1 MERLPRIWI
10 AAVGLAVA
18 GAALTVNSW
27 TSRSRTSRANR
38 PVVSSSPRHPARDI
52 KVQRE
57 KMPVAAKSS
66 DASPRTLTH
75 EIVDG
80 AVPLVKPEVATI
92 LPGESSQG
100 STVAERSTHDFTD
113 DTLSEIAETEVDS
126 RPELAAARS
135 LRAPMPS
142 DNLQAPR
149 PGQTMTAPTSAAITN
164 PYVTNEAD
172 SIASEED
179 QPRRLK
185 PVLPDIAFSGP
196 KMISIEAE
204 AMEHI
209 RRGLKLGDRQAF
221 FAARTEFILAMRS
234 LTRAFDA
241 QAGLASNDEGAFGQS
256 LAAGLRAL
264 EEIDDLMPHN
274 GEVDADVDIAS
285 IVETH
290 RTPVLKGA
298 GNVNPI
304 NAVQRYLDYAVS
316 ELARSGGTSRV
327 ASHALYGFGRAHM
340 ALRNDPTPAAQLH
353 ASKAMACQQAALR
366 IAPDNY
372 LASNELGVL
381 YAEFRQYE
389 LAKGALLRSVSV
401 SSQPTAWQNLAAVHM
416 HLGEND
422 LAKLAMNERDLAR
435 EAQGV
440 KATSH
445 PLEDKL
451 IWVSPDKFSGA
462 ISRAPADGKA
472 SPATA
477 KQSQR
482 TQIRR

>member
-10 AAVGLAVA
+10 AAAGVA
-18 GAALTVNSW
+18 IAGTALTINSW
-27 TSRSRTSRANR
+27 TSRSRMSRAAR
-38 PVVSSSPRHPARDI
+38 PVVVQSTRHPAGAVDG
-52 KVQRE
+52 QRE
-57 KMPVAAKSS
+57 KIAVPQID
-66 DASPRTLTH
+66 DASPRVLANDL
-75 EIVDG
+75 VDE
-80 AVPLVKPEVATI
+80 AVPLERPTRPVI
-92 LPGESSQG
+92 LKGE
-100 STVAERSTHDFTD
+100 TETERKANALPSES
-113 DTLSEIAETEVDS
+113 LSEIAETQDDS
-126 RPELAAARS
+126 RPELAAARAA
-135 LRAPMPS
+135 RAPMPS
-142 DNLQAPR
+142 DNLQDPEPDPPKAPSHFE
-149 PGQTMTAPTSAAITN
+149 GITN
-164 PYVTNEAD
+164 PYV
-172 SIASEED
+172 ASRTEPAAEGD

-185 PVLPDIAFSGP
+185 PPLPDIAFSGP
-196 KMISIEAE
+196 VMMGIEAE
-204 AMEHI
+204 AIEHI
-209 RRGLKLGDRQAF
+209 RHGLKLGDRQAF
-221 FAARTEFILAMRS
+221 FAARTEFIAALRS

-241 QAGLASNDEGAFGQS
+241 QAGLASNDEGSFGQS

-264 EEIDDLMPHN
+264 EEIDDLMPHT

-316 ELARSGGTSRV
+316 ELGRAGGTSRV

-340 ALRNDPTPAAQLH
+340 ALRKDPTPAAQLH

-401 SSQPTAWQNLAAVHM
+401 SSQPTAWQNLAAVHT
-416 HLGEND
+416 HLGEHD
-422 LAKLAMNERDLAR
+422 LAKLAMTERDIASD
-435 EAQGV
+435 AQGL
-440 KATSH
+440 KATGH

-462 ISRAPADGKA
+462 ISRAPAAAKTP
-472 SPATA
+472 PATA
-477 KQSQR
+477 KQQQR
-482 TQIRR
+482 NQARR